1 MLLPDIWKT
10 LSPKSIGNYIGNQRN
25 WSSLAHYVEYRG
37 VLAVLLRVVTDQCHK
52 WHMFAT
58 KDIKERS
65 VQNINKAKCIPQLMR
80 S

>member
-10 LSPKSIGNYIGNQRN
+10 LSPKWIGNYIANQRN
-25 WSSLAHYVEYRG
+25 WSSLAHYVEYGG

-52 WHMFAT
+52 VAHVT
-58 KDIKERS
+58 KDIEERS
-65 VQNINKAKCIPQLMR
+65 IQNINKAKCIPQLMR